1 LLKPFLKLNQI
12 SAIERGSILKREIIH
27 SLEGCI
33 KYAEI
38 EVNSRCN
45 RKCDYCPV
53 SVLPSPEVP
62 LYMDDIVFNKII
74 EELVRIKFS
83 GVFSYHFYNEPLLRN
98 DLEELVIRVSSK
110 LPDTFQ
116 VIYTNGDFLSNQR
129 YESLCKAG
137 INRFIV
143 TCHSLKPIDERPRQT
158 VQFPEDLKITNRGG
172 IMSKLKK
179 PLAVPCYSPSER
191 LIVTVIGDVLVCCN
205 DAGRTQVM
213 GNITLQTLEDIWFG
227 KKFVHI
233 RGQLRES
240 NRGRASQICRHCD
253 DTEYFAPGEDN
264 YKEIFK

>member
-1 LLKPFLKLNQI
+1 M
-12 SAIERGSILKREIIH
+12 KREIIH

-53 SVLPSPEVP
+53 SVLPSPKVP
-62 LYMDDIVFNKII
+62 LYMNDIVFNKII

-116 VIYTNGDFLSNQR
+116 VIYTNGDFLSNRR
-129 YESLCKAG
+129 YESLCKSG
-137 INRFIV
+137 IDHFIV
-143 TCHSLKPIDERPRQT
+143 TRHSQKPINERSRQT
-158 VQFPEDLKITNRGG
+158 VQFPGDLVIVNRGG
-172 IMSKLKK
+172 MISRLKK
-179 PLAVPCYSPSER
+179 PLSVPCYSPSER
-191 LIVTVIGDVLVCCN
+191 LIVTVTGDVLLCCN

-213 GNITLQTLEDIWFG
+213 GNVGQQPLEEIWFA
-227 KKFVHI
+227 KKFMRI
-233 RGQLRES
+233 RELLKKG
-240 NRGRASQICRHCD
+240 NRDEAAPICKVCD
-253 DTEYFAPGEDN
+253 DTEYFAPGEDH
-264 YKEIFK
+264 YKKFF